1 MLGDRVIDHPGAAL
15 VTESRPD
22 IYMATAGYRAR
33 LGPIEVF
40 NPENVSGIPSTFTW
54 GMTIG
59 CEDPAEAIRRAANL
73 VGAVANTGE
82 MAWWVEK
89 SAAALAAGMHAA
101 ALLGGDMGDVWA
113 WSNGYGTGTVE
124 DARAHPAASPELFG
138 ALAELDR
145 PGKTA
150 DSIRLTMSKALTWL
164 AIPDIRAMV
173 TGPRRRGRSTSGAFT
188 DARGTIYM
196 LAPGGDGAPCAPLF
210 RCFASYIHRAAR
222 HHGLAQPHRKLDPG
236 LLFALDELHLCPVD
250 LPAWLADSAGK
261 GIQVAAVVHSTGQL
275 RDKYGEHGAA
285 TVWSTAG
292 TKIFLPGIHDTATL
306 EDVSKLCG
314 TLGDGDHARRVMP
327 PELLARLPDWHALV
341 VAGSRSP
348 VVIKFRPSWRRI
360 EARLGR
366 APQAAAELRLP
377 HRRTAGT
384 AAGHHRPRRLP
395 PGRRAPRTARR
406 TMTSPPE
413 PSPAADTAAL
423 AAQVAALR
431 GQVAALK
438 TRLDNDVI
446 GKQLVAL
453 AEIKRLRSQVTEL
466 AHAVTENP
474 RRRPPARPR
483 RPLLDRPQPRRTTPH
498 SSPSSGS
505 GPTPSCAA
513 NTAATSSPTAGP
525 TTRTPSGN
533 CPPWPPNGTAPTAA
547 TGPAWTGRW
556 NSTTGGCP
564 APCAASP
571 TSPAGAT
578 PNAPP
583 GHEP

>member
-1 MLGDRVIDHPGAAL
+1 MTVLLTLLMLAAVTLAAKATLFSSQRVRRMRWRIMVRLRPGPGFATLAELTLRWSRLAAIHHGRRARPSMRLHYRALSRTTAYAIRLGRAQYGRRVFARAEDQTLILSLPRSGKSGMLGDRVIDHPGAAL

-22 IYMATAGYRAR
+22 IYTATAGYRAR
-33 LGPIEVF
+33 LGPIEIF

-54 GMTIG
+54 GMTMG
-59 CEDPAEAIRRAANL
+59 CEDPAEAIRRAADL
-73 VGAVANTGE
+73 VGAIANTGE

-113 WSNGYGTGTVE
+113 WSNGYGTGVIE
-124 DARAHPAASPELFG
+124 DARGHPAASLELFG

-173 TGPRRRGRSTSGAFT
+173 TGPDARPFDVAAFT
-188 DARGTIYM
+188 SARGTIYM

-210 RCFASYIHRAAR
+210 RCFASYVHRAAR
-222 HHGLAQPHRKLDPG
+222 HHGLAMPHRRLDPG

-292 TKIFLPGIHDTATL
+292 TKVFLPGIHDTATL
-306 EDVSKLCG
+306 EDVSRLCG
-314 TLGDGDHARRVMP
+314 TLGDGGADHARRVMP

-366 APQAAAELRLP
+366 APRPLSGYGYQLTVPPQAITDLDSRRATPAAAYGEED
-377 HRRTAGT
+377 HDESA
-384 AAGHHRPRRLP
+384 
-395 PGRRAPRTARR
+395 
-406 TMTSPPE
+406 
-413 PSPAADTAAL
+413 
-423 AAQVAALR
+423 
-431 GQVAALK
+431 
-438 TRLDNDVI
+438 
-446 GKQLVAL
+446 
-453 AEIKRLRSQVTEL
+453 
-466 AHAVTENP
+466 
-474 RRRPPARPR
+474 
-483 RPLLDRPQPRRTTPH
+483 
-498 SSPSSGS
+498 
-505 GPTPSCAA
+505 
-513 NTAATSSPTAGP
+513 
-525 TTRTPSGN
+525 
-533 CPPWPPNGTAPTAA
+533 
-547 TGPAWTGRW
+547 
-556 NSTTGGCP
+556 
-564 APCAASP
+564 
-571 TSPAGAT
+571 
-578 PNAPP
+578 
-583 GHEP
+583 

>member
-1 MLGDRVIDHPGAAL
+1 MTVFLIVLALALALAVAVVSSASLLVIVLLALALVVVISARLTLFSSHRVRRMRWRIMFRLRPGPGFATLAELTVRWSRTAALRHGRRARPSMRLHHRITARTTEYAIRLGRAQYGRRVYARAEDQTIILSLPRSGKSGMLGDRVIDHPGAAL

-22 IYMATAGYRAR
+22 IYAATAGYRAR

-40 NPENVSGIPSTFTW
+40 NPEHVSGIPSTFTW

-59 CEDPAEAIRRAANL
+59 CEDPAEAIRRAADL
-73 VGAVANTGE
+73 VGAIANVGE

-173 TGPRRRGRSTSGAFT
+173 TGPDARPFDVAKFT
-188 DARGTIYM
+188 DQRGTIYM
-196 LAPGGDGAPCAPLF
+196 LAPGGDGAPSAPLF
-210 RCFASYIHRAAR
+210 RCFASHIHRAAR
-222 HHGLAQPHRKLDPG
+222 HHGLAMPHRRLDPG

-261 GIQVAAVVHSTGQL
+261 GIQVAAVIHSTGQL
-275 RDKYGEHGAA
+275 RGKYGEHGAN

-306 EDVSKLCG
+306 EDVSRLCG
-314 TLGDGDHARRVMP
+314 TLGDGDKTRRVMP

-341 VAGSRSP
+341 VSVNRSP

-366 APQAAAELRLP
+366 APKPLPSYGNPRTDPPVPPQVIADLASRRAAPAAAYDE
-377 HRRTAGT
+377 
-384 AAGHHRPRRLP
+384 
-395 PGRRAPRTARR
+395 
-406 TMTSPPE
+406 
-413 PSPAADTAAL
+413 
-423 AAQVAALR
+423 
-431 GQVAALK
+431 
-438 TRLDNDVI
+438 NDHDES
-446 GKQLVAL
+446 A
-453 AEIKRLRSQVTEL
+453 
-466 AHAVTENP
+466 
-474 RRRPPARPR
+474 
-483 RPLLDRPQPRRTTPH
+483 
-498 SSPSSGS
+498 
-505 GPTPSCAA
+505 
-513 NTAATSSPTAGP
+513 
-525 TTRTPSGN
+525 
-533 CPPWPPNGTAPTAA
+533 
-547 TGPAWTGRW
+547 
-556 NSTTGGCP
+556 
-564 APCAASP
+564 
-571 TSPAGAT
+571 
-578 PNAPP
+578 
-583 GHEP
+583 

>member
-1 MLGDRVIDHPGAAL
+1 MIVVLTLLVLAAVAIAVRATLFSSERVRRMRWRIMVWLRPGPGFATLAELTVRWSRLAAIHHGRRARPSMRLHHRATSRTTEYAIRLGRAQYGRRVFARAEDQTLILSLPRSGKSGMLGDRVIDHPGAAL

-22 IYMATAGYRAR
+22 IYTATAGYRAR
-33 LGPIEVF
+33 LGPVEVF
-40 NPENVSGIPSTFTW
+40 NPENVSGIPSTFRW

-59 CEDPAEAIRRAANL
+59 CEDPAEAIRRAADL
-73 VGAVANTGE
+73 VGAVANVGE

-124 DARAHPAASPELFG
+124 DARAHPAASAELFG

-173 TGPRRRGRSTSGAFT
+173 TGPDAAPFDVGRFA

-210 RCFASYIHRAAR
+210 RCFASYVHRAAR
-222 HHGLAQPHRKLDPG
+222 HHGLAMPHRRLDPG

-306 EDVSKLCG
+306 EDVSQLCG
-314 TLGDGDHARRVMP
+314 TLGDSDDKARRVMP

-341 VAGSRSP
+341 ISVNRSP
-348 VVIKFRPSWRRI
+348 VVIRFRPSWRRL

-366 APQAAAELRLP
+366 APRPLPGYRYPLTVVPVPPQIPAGLADRLP
-377 HRRTAGT
+377 G
-384 AAGHHRPRRLP
+384 
-395 PGRRAPRTARR
+395 
-406 TMTSPPE
+406 
-413 PSPAADTAAL
+413 PAAYDEQDHDESA
-423 AAQVAALR
+423 
-431 GQVAALK
+431 
-438 TRLDNDVI
+438 
-446 GKQLVAL
+446 
-453 AEIKRLRSQVTEL
+453 
-466 AHAVTENP
+466 
-474 RRRPPARPR
+474 
-483 RPLLDRPQPRRTTPH
+483 
-498 SSPSSGS
+498 
-505 GPTPSCAA
+505 
-513 NTAATSSPTAGP
+513 
-525 TTRTPSGN
+525 
-533 CPPWPPNGTAPTAA
+533 
-547 TGPAWTGRW
+547 
-556 NSTTGGCP
+556 
-564 APCAASP
+564 
-571 TSPAGAT
+571 
-578 PNAPP
+578 
-583 GHEP
+583 

>member
-22 IYMATAGYRAR
+22 IYTATAGYRAR
-33 LGPIEVF
+33 LGPVEVF

-59 CEDPAEAIRRAANL
+59 CEDPAEAIRRAADL
-73 VGAVANTGE
+73 VGAIANTGE

-124 DARAHPAASPELFG
+124 DARAHPAASLELFG

-173 TGPRRRGRSTSGAFT
+173 TGPDAAPFDVGRFT

-210 RCFASYIHRAAR
+210 RCFASHIHRAAR
-222 HHGLAQPHRKLDPG
+222 HHGLALPHRKLDPG

-306 EDVSKLCG
+306 EDVSRLCG
-314 TLGDGDHARRVMP
+314 TLGDGDQRPAGHAARAARP
-327 PELLARLPDWHALV
+327 AARLARPGRGRQPVPGRDQVPAI
-341 VAGSRSP
+341 VAAHRSP
-348 VVIKFRPSWRRI
+348 PRP
-360 EARLGR
+360 R
-366 APQAAAELRLP
+366 AQAAPRLRLP
-377 HRRTAGT
+377 PHRPAGT
-384 AAGHHRPRRLP
+384 AAGHHRPRQP
-395 PGRRAPRTARR
+395 P
-406 TMTSPPE
+406 
-413 PSPAADTAAL
+413 
-423 AAQVAALR
+423 
-431 GQVAALK
+431 
-438 TRLDNDVI
+438 
-446 GKQLVAL
+446 
-453 AEIKRLRSQVTEL
+453 
-466 AHAVTENP
+466 H
-474 RRRPPARPR
+474 RPR
-483 RPLLDRPQPRRTTPH
+483 LHIRR
-498 SSPSSGS
+498 G
-505 GPTPSCAA
+505 GP
-513 NTAATSSPTAGP
+513 
-525 TTRTPSGN
+525 
-533 CPPWPPNGTAPTAA
+533 
-547 TGPAWTGRW
+547 
-556 NSTTGGCP
+556 
-564 APCAASP
+564 
-571 TSPAGAT
+571 
-578 PNAPP
+578 
-583 GHEP
+583 

>member
-1 MLGDRVIDHPGAAL
+1 MTVFLTLLALAIAVVLSARLTLFSTHRVRRMRWRIMVRLRPGPGFATLAELTVRWSRLAALRHGRRARPSMRLHHRALSRTTAYAIRLGRAQYLRRIFARAEDQTLILSLPRSGKSGMLGDRVIDHPGAAL

-59 CEDPAEAIRRAANL
+59 CEDPAEAIRRATDL
-73 VGAVANTGE
+73 VGAIANVGE

-101 ALLGGDMGDVWA
+101 ALLGGDMADVWA

-124 DARAHPAASPELFG
+124 DARAHPAASVELFG

-173 TGPRRRGRSTSGAFT
+173 TGPDAGPFDVGEFT
-188 DARGTIYM
+188 DRRGTIYM

-210 RCFASYIHRAAR
+210 RCFASYVHRAAR
-222 HHGLAQPHRKLDPG
+222 HHGLAQLHRKLDPG

-292 TKIFLPGIHDTATL
+292 TIFLPGIHDTATL
-306 EDVSKLCG
+306 EDVSRLCG
-314 TLGDGDHARRVMP
+314 TLGDGEHAQRVMP

-341 VAGSRSP
+341 MSANRSP
-348 VVIKFRPSWRRI
+348 VVIRFRPSWRRL

-366 APQAAAELRLP
+366 APRPLP
-377 HRRTAGT
+377 GY
-384 AAGHHRPRRLP
+384 GHPLAVLP
-395 PGRRAPRTARR
+395 APPQVITDLATR
-406 TMTSPPE
+406 
-413 PSPAADTAAL
+413 PAAP
-423 AAQVAALR
+423 
-431 GQVAALK
+431 
-438 TRLDNDVI
+438 
-446 GKQLVAL
+446 
-453 AEIKRLRSQVTEL
+453 
-466 AHAVTENP
+466 AVYDEEDHDES
-474 RRRPPARPR
+474 A
-483 RPLLDRPQPRRTTPH
+483 
-498 SSPSSGS
+498 
-505 GPTPSCAA
+505 
-513 NTAATSSPTAGP
+513 
-525 TTRTPSGN
+525 
-533 CPPWPPNGTAPTAA
+533 
-547 TGPAWTGRW
+547 
-556 NSTTGGCP
+556 
-564 APCAASP
+564 
-571 TSPAGAT
+571 
-578 PNAPP
+578 
-583 GHEP
+583 

>member
-1 MLGDRVIDHPGAAL
+1 MTVLLTLLTLAVVAMAAKATLFSSQRVRRMWWRIMARLRPGPGFATLAELTVRWSRLAAIRHGRRARPSMRLHHRALSRTTAYAIRLGRAQYFRRVFARAEDQTLILSLPRSGKSGMLGDRVIDHPGAAL

-22 IYMATAGYRAR
+22 IYTATAGYRAR

-40 NPENVSGIPSTFTW
+40 NPENVSGIPSTFRW
-54 GMTIG
+54 GLTMG
-59 CEDPAEAIRRAANL
+59 CEDPAEAIRRAADL

-113 WSNGYGTGTVE
+113 WSNGYGTGTIE
-124 DARAHPAASPELFG
+124 DARAHPAASLELFG

-173 TGPRRRGRSTSGAFT
+173 TGPDAAPFDVAAFT

-292 TKIFLPGIHDTATL
+292 TKVFLPGIHDTATL
-306 EDVSKLCG
+306 EDVSRLCG

-341 VAGSRSP
+341 VSSNRSP

-366 APQAAAELRLP
+366 APK
-377 HRRTAGT
+377 
-384 AAGHHRPRRLP
+384 P
-395 PGRRAPRTARR
+395 P
-406 TMTSPPE
+406 
-413 PSPAADTAAL
+413 PSCGYPL
-423 AAQVAALR
+423 AV
-431 GQVAALK
+431 
-438 TRLDNDVI
+438 
-446 GKQLVAL
+446 
-453 AEIKRLRSQVTEL
+453 
-466 AHAVTENP
+466 P
-474 RRRPPARPR
+474 
-483 RPLLDRPQPRRTTPH
+483 PLLPQAITDLASHRGAP
-498 SSPSSGS
+498 GS
-505 GPTPSCAA
+505 AYGEEEHDESA
-513 NTAATSSPTAGP
+513 
-525 TTRTPSGN
+525 
-533 CPPWPPNGTAPTAA
+533 
-547 TGPAWTGRW
+547 
-556 NSTTGGCP
+556 
-564 APCAASP
+564 
-571 TSPAGAT
+571 
-578 PNAPP
+578 
-583 GHEP
+583 

>member
-1 MLGDRVIDHPGAAL
+1 MTVFLTLLALAIAVVLSARLTLFSTHRVRRMRWRIMVRLRPGPGFATLAELTVRWSRLAALRHGRRARPSMRLHHRALSRTTAYAIRLGRAQYFRRVFARAEDQTLILSLPRSGKSGMLGDRVIDHPGAAL

-22 IYMATAGYRAR
+22 IYTATAGYRAR

-59 CEDPAEAIRRAANL
+59 CEDPAEAIRRAADL

-124 DARAHPAASPELFG
+124 DARAHPAASLELFG

-164 AIPDIRAMV
+164 AIPDIRAIV
-173 TGPRRRGRSTSGAFT
+173 TGPDARPFDVAKFT
-188 DARGTIYM
+188 DQRGTIYM

-222 HHGLAQPHRKLDPG
+222 HHGLAQPHRRLDPG

-261 GIQVAAVVHSTGQL
+261 GIQVVAVVHSTGQL

-292 TKIFLPGIHDTATL
+292 TKVFLPGIHDTATL
-306 EDVSKLCG
+306 EDVSRLCG
-314 TLGDGDHARRVMP
+314 TLGDGDKAARVMP

-366 APQAAAELRLP
+366 APRPLP
-377 HRRTAGT
+377 SYGY
-384 AAGHHRPRRLP
+384 PLP
-395 PGRRAPRTARR
+395 VLPVPPQVITDLAVRRAA
-406 TMTSPPE
+406 
-413 PSPAADTAAL
+413 PSAAYDEQDHDESA
-423 AAQVAALR
+423 
-431 GQVAALK
+431 
-438 TRLDNDVI
+438 
-446 GKQLVAL
+446 
-453 AEIKRLRSQVTEL
+453 
-466 AHAVTENP
+466 
-474 RRRPPARPR
+474 
-483 RPLLDRPQPRRTTPH
+483 
-498 SSPSSGS
+498 
-505 GPTPSCAA
+505 
-513 NTAATSSPTAGP
+513 
-525 TTRTPSGN
+525 
-533 CPPWPPNGTAPTAA
+533 
-547 TGPAWTGRW
+547 
-556 NSTTGGCP
+556 
-564 APCAASP
+564 
-571 TSPAGAT
+571 
-578 PNAPP
+578 
-583 GHEP
+583 

>member
-1 MLGDRVIDHPGAAL
+1 MKIAYLILLVAAAVAVVTSARVAMVLLAIGLVLMATARCTLFSSQRVRRMRWRIMVRLRPGPGFATLAELTVRWSRLAAIRHGRRARPSMRLHHRALSRTTAYAIRLGRAQYFRRIFARAEDQTLILSLPRSGKSGMLGDRVIDHPGAAL

-22 IYMATAGYRAR
+22 IYTATAGYRAR

-59 CEDPAEAIRRAANL
+59 CEDPAEAIRRAADL

-113 WSNGYGTGTVE
+113 WSNGYGAGAVE
-124 DARAHPAASPELFG
+124 DARTHPAASPELFG
-138 ALAELDR
+138 SLAELDR

-173 TGPRRRGRSTSGAFT
+173 TGPDAAPFDVGRFT
-188 DARGTIYM
+188 DRRGTIYM

-210 RCFASYIHRAAR
+210 RCFASYVHRAAR
-222 HHGLAQPHRKLDPG
+222 HHGLAQPHRRLDPG

-261 GIQVAAVVHSTGQL
+261 GIQVVAVVHSTGQL

-292 TKIFLPGIHDTATL
+292 TKVFLPGIHDTATL
-306 EDVSKLCG
+306 EDVSRLCG
-314 TLGDGDHARRVMP
+314 TLGEGDHAQRVMP

-341 VAGSRSP
+341 VSVNRSP

-366 APQAAAELRLP
+366 APQSLPSYSHPLTVLSVPRQVNTDLASHRAA
-377 HRRTAGT
+377 
-384 AAGHHRPRRLP
+384 
-395 PGRRAPRTARR
+395 PGSAYGEEDHDESA
-406 TMTSPPE
+406 
-413 PSPAADTAAL
+413 
-423 AAQVAALR
+423 
-431 GQVAALK
+431 
-438 TRLDNDVI
+438 
-446 GKQLVAL
+446 
-453 AEIKRLRSQVTEL
+453 
-466 AHAVTENP
+466 
-474 RRRPPARPR
+474 
-483 RPLLDRPQPRRTTPH
+483 
-498 SSPSSGS
+498 
-505 GPTPSCAA
+505 
-513 NTAATSSPTAGP
+513 
-525 TTRTPSGN
+525 
-533 CPPWPPNGTAPTAA
+533 
-547 TGPAWTGRW
+547 
-556 NSTTGGCP
+556 
-564 APCAASP
+564 
-571 TSPAGAT
+571 
-578 PNAPP
+578 
-583 GHEP
+583 

>member
-1 MLGDRVIDHPGAAL
+1 MKIAFSILLAAALAVAVATSARPAMVLFAIGLVLMATARCTLFSSQRVRRMRWRIMVRLRPGPGFATLAELTVRWSRLAAIHHGRRARPSMRLHHRITSRTTAYAIRLGRGQYFRRVFARAEDQTLILSLPRSGKSGMLGDRVIDHPGAVL

-22 IYMATAGYRAR
+22 IYTATAGYRAR

-59 CEDPAEAIRRAANL
+59 CEDPAEAIRRATDL
-73 VGAVANTGE
+73 VGAIANTGE

-89 SAAALAAGMHAA
+89 SAAALAAAMHAA

-124 DARAHPAASPELFG
+124 DARAHPAASLELFG

-173 TGPRRRGRSTSGAFT
+173 TGPDARPFDVAKFT
-188 DARGTIYM
+188 DLRGTIYM

-210 RCFASYIHRAAR
+210 RCFASHIHRAAR
-222 HHGLAQPHRKLDPG
+222 HHGLAQLHRKLDPG

-306 EDVSKLCG
+306 EDVSRLCG
-314 TLGDGDHARRVMP
+314 TIGDGDHAQRVMP
-327 PELLARLPDWHALV
+327 PELLARLPDWHSLV
-341 VAGSRSP
+341 MSANRSP

-366 APQAAAELRLP
+366 APQPLP
-377 HRRTAGT
+377 SYGYPLTVPAVPPQVITGLASRRTG
-384 AAGHHRPRRLP
+384 
-395 PGRRAPRTARR
+395 PGFTYGEEDHDESA
-406 TMTSPPE
+406 
-413 PSPAADTAAL
+413 
-423 AAQVAALR
+423 
-431 GQVAALK
+431 
-438 TRLDNDVI
+438 
-446 GKQLVAL
+446 
-453 AEIKRLRSQVTEL
+453 
-466 AHAVTENP
+466 
-474 RRRPPARPR
+474 
-483 RPLLDRPQPRRTTPH
+483 
-498 SSPSSGS
+498 
-505 GPTPSCAA
+505 
-513 NTAATSSPTAGP
+513 
-525 TTRTPSGN
+525 
-533 CPPWPPNGTAPTAA
+533 
-547 TGPAWTGRW
+547 
-556 NSTTGGCP
+556 
-564 APCAASP
+564 
-571 TSPAGAT
+571 
-578 PNAPP
+578 
-583 GHEP
+583 